1 MSLKNIV
8 RSYKLLTL
16 LVSIVAMGGATFYW
30 TSARATVDTT
40 TLPDAAVGQA
50 YSFKIQ
56 ASGGSQPYEFEK
68 WYNTYPGTEMTLK
81 ADGTFSGTPTQAGNF
96 ELGVRVSDGTG
107 LGVYKVLP
115 WKVTGTSTTSTVR
128 IDGIQG
134 YNQNTQQY
142 NNTVAAPNT
151 YVVLYGAFANS
162 GNQLVSIGT
171 VGGTIDYESATQ
183 INVKLANGTGTATF
197 AIRNNNGTS
206 NSKSIGVG
214 TAINTTTGTLTIS
227 ADPTLVTGPIPAG
240 APRYIFAAFKL
251 QTSSTPVTIT
261 AIRVTSESGS
271 TNQIKNIIISKDG
284 TALNSAITA
293 LSNSDIQ
300 LSSPL
305 TIPAS
310 TTTVLEISA
319 ITNDQATGQVRLGI
333 GSLQFSG
340 TPPAVTPALPIYG
353 PAVPIVA
360 TPTPTPA
367 PPTGQLAV
375 SVGTISCTATTS
387 TVTIAVSGTNG
398 TTYTIRRNNENYA
411 TITGPGTLQDSIS
424 AGTTQA
430 YALFIGSQQV
440 GTTQTITGTRQTG
453 CTNPPASQSGRYVR
467 VAGDQTVYWVT
478 PWNAK
483 MPILSAEV
491 FYSYGSKW
499 EQVQIISQAALDD
512 LDDVDYIKLNGNA
525 RVYKIDG
532 AIKRYL
538 YPAAA
543 QRLNIDPAKVVT
555 VNETEFYSYRTG
567 KAIQ

>member
-1 MSLKNIV
+1 MTLKNII

-16 LVSIVAMGGATFYW
+16 IVSIVAISGATFYW
-30 TSARATVDTT
+30 TSARAIVDTT
-40 TLPDAAVGQA
+40 ALPDATVGQG

-81 ADGTFSGTPTQAGNF
+81 ADGTFSGTPTQAGTF
-96 ELGVRVSDGTG
+96 ELGVRVTDGTG

-115 WKVTGTSTTSTVR
+115 WKVTGASTTAAVR

-134 YNQNTQQY
+134 YNPNTQQY
-142 NNTVAAPNT
+142 NNTVATPNT
-151 YVVLYGAFANS
+151 YVVLYGAFASS
-162 GNQLVSIGT
+162 GNQLVSTGT
-171 VGGTIDYESATQ
+171 VGGAIDYESTTQ
-183 INVKLANGTGTATF
+183 INVKLADGTGTATF

-214 TAINTTTGTLTIS
+214 TAITTGTLTIS
-227 ADPTLVTGPIPAG
+227 VDPTLVTGPIPAG

-251 QTSSTPVTIT
+251 QTATAPVTIT
-261 AIRVTSESGS
+261 AVRVVSESGS
-271 TNQIKNIIISKDG
+271 SNQIKNIIISKDG
-284 TALNSAITA
+284 TALHSQVAT
-293 LSNSDIQ
+293 LSGLDIQ

-305 TIPAS
+305 TIPAN

-340 TPPAVTPALPIYG
+340 TAPTITPALPIYG
-353 PAVPIVA
+353 PIVPIVA
-360 TPTPTPA
+360 TPTPTPTL
-367 PPTGQLAV
+367 PTGQITASAGV
-375 SVGTISCTATTS
+375 IACTATTS
-387 TVTIAVSGTNG
+387 TVTITVSGISG
-398 TTYTIRRNNENYA
+398 VAYTVRRNNENFA
-411 TITGPGTLQDSIS
+411 TITGTGTIQDTIS
-424 AGTTQA
+424 VGVTKS
-430 YALFIGSQQV
+430 YALFVGSQQV
-440 GTTQTITGTRQTG
+440 GSTQTITGTRQSGCATPTTG
-453 CTNPPASQSGRYVR
+453 DRYVR
-467 VAGDQTVYWVT
+467 VAGDPTVYWVT

-499 EQVQIISQAALDD
+499 EQVQTISQEALDD
-512 LDDVDYIKLNGNA
+512 LDDVEYIKLKGNA

-532 AIKRYL
+532 AVKRYV
-538 YPAAA
+538 YPVAA

-555 VNETEFYSYRTG
+555 INETEFYSYRTG